1 MAQGASYTGKSET
14 RKSAARSLAS
24 RDAFRALFER
34 SPIAKIRYD
43 AQGYPKRINDAAAAL
58 LGVADASAIAH
69 ISLFS
74 TSRIADADKKK
85 LRKGVAIRYE
95 QRYDFDYIKQ
105 HGHFSTTSSGVSYLD
120 AHIIPIFTEAH
131 IVKEYVGEFVDITD
145 RKRAEEERASI
156 AKFPE
161 ENPNPV
167 LRLTPDGDV
176 LFANEASKMLLQD
189 GSYPSLFDQVC
200 KRAAHAYRSGEV
212 CTSDVKLGT
221 GAFLLTFV
229 PFTGQRYVN
238 VYGADITARKQTEEA
253 LHEAAEA
260 VHRLN
265 QELRSANEALRIAYA
280 TLEQRVQERTEEI
293 ASMNEELR
301 SRNKR
306 LGDEIA
312 ERISIAETAKERA
325 RRITVLNEIIHVINE
340 AIDRHALFERT
351 LATTIEQL
359 GFDRGLVAT
368 VADTRFLDVQC
379 AHNVPPVLIEAARN
393 VSIDD
398 DTYGLTMFRRREI
411 VVIDDVPPDFPSY
424 SFGLRGA
431 FVGIPFVSEGAVIGG
446 VLLNGAKRHFSSE
459 DRELFETIGLE
470 FGIAVSKLQA
480 KEHSEQHTAMLDG
493 ARDAIVMSDIN
504 DCITYWNHGAERLYG
519 WARDEAIGK
528 PIHSL
533 LNTMFPEPITQIQS
547 TLKDQGRWQ
556 GELIHT
562 TQSGATVTVESHMTL
577 QRAPDGTPVATL
589 EINNDITEQR
599 RGEEQLRAS
608 SQYSRN
614 LIEASLDPLV
624 TISAEGKITDVN
636 KATEEVTGAS
646 RSELIGSDFS
656 NYFTEPKKAKEG
668 YKQVFSDGFV
678 RDYPLAIR
686 HKSGG
691 VTEVL
696 YNATVYRNEAGEVQ
710 GIFAAARDIT
720 ERKRAEEQLRAA
732 SLYARSLIEAS
743 LDPLVTISPDG
754 KITDV
759 NKATEEVTGRARD
772 ELIGSDFCTY
782 FTEPEKARV
791 GYQQVFS
798 DGFVRDYPLALRH
811 KFGQVTDVLY
821 HATTFKNE
829 QGEVQGVFAAAR
841 DITDRKRA
849 QEELKRYS
857 DHLEAII
864 EERTAQLRDAE
875 RLAGIGETAAMIGHD
890 LRNPLQGL
898 QYLVDLQK
906 LRFERIPLEE
916 RTAQDWENEA
926 KLFDHIS
933 EQVFY
938 MNKIVDDLQDY
949 ARPIT
954 PEREVVPVSTL
965 INGAIA
971 SVPPNDRVE
980 IIIDVSDVEVNV
992 DPLLMHRVFAN
1003 LILNALQAMPQ
1014 GGTLAITASVLDH
1027 AVAIRIQ
1034 DTGTGIPEEMK
1045 GKLFSPLIT
1054 GKAKGTGLGLAVV
1067 KRIVDAHGG
1076 KIAFESEAG
1085 KGTTFTVR
1093 LPTSW

>member
-1 MAQGASYTGKSET
+1 MPET
-14 RKSAARSLAS
+14 SDARTRRTARKLAS
-24 RDAFRALFER
+24 RDEFRAVFER

-43 AQGYPKRINDAAAAL
+43 ARGYPRQINDAAAAL
-58 LGVADASAIAH
+58 MGVADVSAIAH
-69 ISLFS
+69 IDLFS
-74 TSRIADADKKK
+74 TPGISDVDKER
-85 LRKGVAIRYE
+85 LRKSSAIRYE
-95 QRYDFDYIKQ
+95 QRYNFDDLKQ
-105 HGHFSTTSSGVSYLD
+105 HNHFSTTRSDVSYLD
-120 AHIIPIFTEAH
+120 AHIIPLITEEGV
-131 IVKEYVGEFVDITD
+131 VKEYVGEFVDITD

-176 LFANEASKMLLQD
+176 LFANEASKILLHD
-189 GSYPSLFDQVC
+189 ESRPSPFNQVRT
-200 KRAAHAYRSGEV
+200 RAAHAYRSGEV
-212 CTSDVKLGT
+212 CTFDVTLET

-229 PFTGQRYVN
+229 PFKGQRYVN
-238 VYGADITARKQTEEA
+238 VYGADITARKRAEEA
-253 LHEAAEA
+253 LQEAAEA
-260 VHRLN
+260 VHGLN
-265 QELRSANEALRIAYA
+265 KELRSANEALRIAYE

-312 ERISIAETAKERA
+312 ERIKAAETAKERA
-325 RRITVLNEIIHVINE
+325 RRIAVVNEITHVINE
-340 AIDRHALFERT
+340 AGDRQELFERT
-351 LATTIEQL
+351 LATAIEQL
-359 GFDRGLVAT
+359 GFDMGLVAT
-368 VADTRFLDVQC
+368 VADAGSLDVRC
-379 AHNVPPVLIEAARN
+379 AHNVPPVLIEAAKN
-393 VSIDD
+393 VSVDD
-398 DTYGLTMFRRREI
+398 SAYGLTMFRRREL
-411 VVIDDVPPDFPSY
+411 VVMDDVPSDFPSY
-424 SFGLRGA
+424 NFGLRGA
-431 FVGIPFVSEGAVIGG
+431 FVGIPFVSEGAVVGG
-446 VLLNGAKRHFSSE
+446 VLLNGAKRPFSSE

-470 FGIAVSKLQA
+470 FGIAVAKLQA
-480 KEHSEQHTAMLDG
+480 KEHSEQHAAMLDG
-493 ARDAIVMSDIN
+493 ARDAIVMWDVN
-504 DCITYWNHGAERLYG
+504 DRITYWNHGAGRLYG
-519 WARDEAIGK
+519 WTRDEAIGK
-528 PIHSL
+528 TIHSL
-533 LNTMFPEPITQIQS
+533 LNTTFPEPITRIKS
-547 TLKDQGRWQ
+547 ALTEQGRWE
-556 GELIHT
+556 GELAHT
-562 TQSGATVTVESHMTL
+562 TQSGATVIVESHMTL

-608 SQYSRN
+608 SRYSRN

-624 TISAEGKITDVN
+624 TINAEGKITDVN
-636 KATEEVTGAS
+636 HATEEVTGSS
-646 RSELIGSDFS
+646 RDELIGSDFC
-656 NYFTEPKKAKEG
+656 NYFTEPKKAREG
-668 YKQVFSDGFV
+668 YKQVFSDGAV

-696 YNATVYRNEAGEVQ
+696 YNATVYRDEAGEVQ
-710 GIFAAARDIT
+710 GVFAAAREIT

-743 LDPLVTISPDG
+743 IDPLVTISADG

-759 NKATEEVTGRARD
+759 NNATEEVTGYSRD
-772 ELIGSDFCTY
+772 ELIGSDFSDY
-782 FTEPEKARV
+782 FTEPEEART
-791 GYQQVFS
+791 GYQQVFTEGS
-798 DGFVRDYPLALRH
+798 VRDYPLVIRH
-811 KFGQVTDVLY
+811 RSGKVTDVLY
-821 HATTFKNE
+821 NATVYQNE
-829 QGEVQGVFAAAR
+829 QGEVQGIFAAAR
-841 DITDRKRA
+841 DITARKRA
-849 QEELKRYS
+849 EQELQRYS

-864 EERTAQLRDAE
+864 DKRTAQLRDAE

-898 QYLVDLQK
+898 QYIVDLQK
-906 LRFERIPLEE
+906 LRFKRIPLEE
-916 RTAQDWENEA
+916 RTAQDWESEA
-926 KLFDHIS
+926 ELFDHIS

-954 PEREVVPVSTL
+954 LEREVVPVSTL
-965 INGAIA
+965 INNAIA

-980 IIIDVSDVEVNV
+980 IITDVTDLEVNV
-992 DPLLMHRVFAN
+992 DPHLMHRVLAN

-1014 GGTLAITASVLDH
+1014 GGTLAVTASILDH
-1027 AVAIRIQ
+1027 AVAIRVQ
-1034 DTGTGIPEEMK
+1034 DTGGGIPEDMK
-1045 GKLFSPLIT
+1045 GKLFSPLVT

-1093 LPTSW
+1093 LPVSW